1 MPRQKF
7 FRRKSEHS
15 YTEIRR
21 ETGLAK
27 STIQNWLTHAGLTLS
42 KEHLEIQA
50 RKRVENYVIATAASK
65 VTRKRRKDQEIQSCI
80 QKVKKYFNDP
90 FFNYGL
96 AIFESEGCK
105 STECRFSNSDFR
117 LIRTFVKFIEK
128 YFPLDRN
135 KNMSFDLYIHETRK
149 ADLGKI
155 KGFWSEKIGIPIS
168 KMRVYWK
175 KNEIVGRRDNP
186 DYVGQMLVGVHGE
199 KIFGSKLLALSDI
212 ILRKYQR
219 A

>member
-80 QKVKKYFNDP
+80 QKVK
-90 FFNYGL
+90 
-96 AIFESEGCK
+96 
-105 STECRFSNSDFR
+105 
-117 LIRTFVKFIEK
+117 K

>member
-80 QKVKKYFNDP
+80 QKVKKYF
-90 FFNYGL
+90 
-96 AIFESEGCK
+96 
-105 STECRFSNSDFR
+105 
-117 LIRTFVKFIEK
+117 
-128 YFPLDRN
+128 
-135 KNMSFDLYIHETRK
+135 TRK

-199 KIFGSKLLALSDI
+199 KILGSKLLALSDI